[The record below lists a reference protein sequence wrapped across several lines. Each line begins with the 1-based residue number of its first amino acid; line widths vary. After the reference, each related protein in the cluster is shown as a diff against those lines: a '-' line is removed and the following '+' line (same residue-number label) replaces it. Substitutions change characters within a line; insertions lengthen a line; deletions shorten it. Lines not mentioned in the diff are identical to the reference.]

1 MSARP
6 RHLSAPPARMP
17 ACAPSAIRLVPST
30 HAPAATPG
38 KPSRF
43 TPAVSDGALEAAS
56 SESVYVTPFS
66 APFGGFCP
74 RLGSLCKGQVRRR
87 FAVGFRGGLLP
98 VLARRTGRSFAP
110 APGGKVF
117 TFPGKTSPRRTMPT
131 PSASPGPLVC
141 RTGTP
146 GAPFGDET
154 TGPVRRPAV
163 SPVSPEGDHFPQ
175 APWAKAYVLPP
186 PKAPTPPRRNALRC
200 IRGGIRGVWHGFLG
214 AGKTQ

>member
-1 MSARP
+1 MA
-6 RHLSAPPARMP
+6 
-17 ACAPSAIRLVPST
+17 
-30 HAPAATPG
+30 
-38 KPSRF
+38 
-43 TPAVSDGALEAAS
+43 
-56 SESVYVTPFS
+56 PFS

-74 RLGSLCKGQVRRR
+74 RLGSLCEGRVRRR
-87 FAVGFRGGLLP
+87 FAVGFRAGFPP

-117 TFPGKTSPRRTMPT
+117 TFPGKTSPRRTMPM

-146 GAPFGDET
+146 DAPFGDET

-175 APWAKAYVLPP
+175 ALEMQVYVCPTPQAPP
-186 PKAPTPPRRNALRC
+186 PPRRNALRC
-200 IRGGIRGVWHGFLG
+200 IRGGMRGVWHGFLG
-214 AGKTQ
+214 RGKTTSEKQNQKL